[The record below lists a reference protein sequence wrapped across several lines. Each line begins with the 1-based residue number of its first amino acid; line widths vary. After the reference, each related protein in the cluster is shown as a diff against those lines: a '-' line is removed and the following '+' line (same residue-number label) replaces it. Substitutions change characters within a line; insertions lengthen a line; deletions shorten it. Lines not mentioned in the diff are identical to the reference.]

1 MEDIFSDLN
10 APKEKEPETIWD
22 TVDGTQTMSSE
33 NYGSSVDQNINMPTY
48 KEPEYGETI
57 INYNYSLTDLE
68 KDPEFA
74 KRASRFLDGIG
85 SNDNIFEYLR
95 DSDYSLSAA
104 AVRSFQTG
112 KWTKEQK
119 EDYVYLKG
127 FKERFNMVKDI
138 GIDILGDPL
147 NILAALFA
155 IPTGGIS
162 LGTRGALGAA
172 AQAGVNK
179 FTAAKAGELAVTQT
193 GTKALTAYQLAQRAK
208 LVKKSTIKAAK
219 AGGLYGAAEGMAWG
233 GLHDYFM
240 QDIDV
245 DLDMRDSYDI
255 SSIAGTTALGGL
267 LGGGIGAG
275 VSGFITRKNKSYLT
289 KEYKHSNETLI
300 ENVGE
305 SQTRAEVLQDSIIDT
320 GLAGKGPLSKAIAHT
335 FGKPTTWFQGYVDK
349 SPALQDFMKKLRYD
363 YDTTLTSRGESEVKE
378 KSFGLDMGETIG
390 KFQYGLAKS
399 LNVLYR
405 VGWRARLDPKQNTE
419 LVTMLRDNTLTL
431 KSVDKVASNYDPAV
445 VRAYKGVR
453 ETLDAAFDEANAAD
467 LFGPGVRRAAGY
479 FPRLFKYDVLENKQ
493 SEFKQLLIKSGHA
506 DPLNDLPSI
515 EIIDDLTD
523 EVRKGVLQDAKGV
536 DVEIFG
542 KDFLQQAGVKGKKI
556 GKGKEQRTIYSLEN
570 ATPEQIQKAKELKA
584 DQIVKDMLEYRWTPF
599 ELRSKGQADAGSGF
613 LQERRFRN
621 IKDSEMAEFL
631 EDDVQQILETYFTN
645 TGQAISRSRF
655 FGRTI
660 LEFEKNTIEPMRL
673 ELQASKMGD
682 DDIKKVLD
690 RVRLTHRR
698 VTGIETDARSPLKK
712 NKWART
718 AADFGKLT
726 QQMAHLPF
734 ATLSSITEP
743 FLLLTRAGAKDA
755 PKVFKDIGSALIQE
769 GNSVL
774 DRSWKGI
781 QRGVFRKKTTG
792 VKDLGAPSTKKGSSI
807 FDNLPDEDWGELYKT
822 GLALE
827 QAVQERIEGLAGE
840 GMHNSVLKNIQAGFF
855 KANLLTQWTKA
866 VQLASF
872 TTGKRL
878 IKQRAQALYEHQSG
892 KKLIKLTGDGRTST
906 TKYYRRQ
913 LNDLGI
919 KEQEAIDWY
928 KNSLDSNG
936 VFSDALAKKQDFYDG
951 AYTSGANRF
960 TKEIILNPSTAEA
973 NRPLWFS
980 TPSAQ
985 LLVQFAGYPTV
996 FNNTVLKRFSNELF
1010 ESPIQSM
1017 PKAIPTMLLM
1027 TSVAHIGNTIRSQGA
1042 NLKDYET
1049 GFNKGEFE
1057 LIGEGMRRWGGYGP
1071 FDYAN
1076 RYGNEAERNVGGF
1089 TAGLKTFA
1097 GPLPQD
1103 AIDAILYR
1111 KGLPEIG
1118 VTNLPFYGAL
1128 PADIRK
1134 DLRSSARGSTPKKT
1148 SSYRG
1153 SLAKGGLVYNVSNV
1167 HPEPDEVKMRGS
1179 NQTYNEVAGVVLR
1192 DEEDRIFKNK
1202 GGTVYNKLKKRKRKN
1217 YMFGGISMLG
1227 KNSLIKFLTNR
1238 INSPLDKKNIP
1249 TPPESSIVNGKIK
1262 KNIDLTQEEI
1272 EQLDKEFFESGK
1284 ATEFT
1289 VDMLYNDENFINNL
1303 PEMSTMKTSEDIQ
1316 ESIEFATKNITKKLT
1331 QQGIPE
1337 LEIARLIKNAKKKS
1351 PDDEMFWAADDEL
1364 YNAIADTVPD
1374 KDLMSPTEQAFY
1386 KFDEFGNI
1394 LEKKAIVNQTL
1405 QRDALDPNSKLGEVM
1420 AEFDSLVAQ
1429 RETMVNTRLAKL
1441 SLKDKEK
1448 RQGLLDEFMGVDE
1461 TSFETSLYN
1470 KEQKIRRARSK
1481 FRNKQ
1486 NW

>member
-1 MEDIFSDLN
+1 MEDIFSDLT
-10 APKEKEPETIWD
+10 ASKEKEPETIWD
-22 TVDGTQTMSSE
+22 TAGPVARSSQD
-33 NYGSSVDQNINMPTY
+33 YGSSVDQDINMPTY
-48 KEPEYGETI
+48 KEPVYKESNL
-57 INYNYSLTDLE
+57 NYNYSLSDLE

-74 KRASRFLDGIG
+74 KRASRFLDGVG

-112 KWTKEQK
+112 SWTSEQK
-119 EDYVYLKG
+119 QDYVYLRDKFGNANLKG
-127 FKERFNMVKDI
+127 FKERFNMVKDV

-155 IPTGGIS
+155 IPTGGVS
-162 LGTRGALGAA
+162 LGTKGALGAA
-172 AQAGVNK
+172 SQAAVKKLTAAQLGKRAALQKAYTVKG
-179 FTAAKAGELAVTQT
+179 AKAGA
-193 GTKALTAYQLAQRAK
+193 
-208 LVKKSTIKAAK
+208 
-219 AGGLYGAAEGMAWG
+219 LYGAAEGMAWG
-233 GLHDYFM
+233 GLHEYFM
-240 QDIDV
+240 QDIDI
-245 DLDMRDSYDI
+245 DLDMRDGYDL

-275 VSGFITRKNKSYLT
+275 VSGMVARKNKSYLT
-289 KEYKHSNETLI
+289 KEFKHSNETLI

-320 GLAGKGPLSKAIAHT
+320 GLAGKTTLGKALAHT
-335 FGKPTTWFQGYVDK
+335 FGKPTAWFQGYVDK

-363 YDTTLTSRGESEVKE
+363 YDTTLTSRGAAGVKE

-405 VGWRARLDPKQNTE
+405 VGWRARLDPKQNKE
-419 LVTMLRDNTLTL
+419 LVDMLRNNTLTL
-431 KSVDKVASNYDPAV
+431 KSVDKVAANYDPAV
-445 VRAYKGVR
+445 VRAYKGIR
-453 ETLDAAFDEANAAD
+453 ETLDTAFDEANAVG
-467 LFGPGVRRAAGY
+467 LFGDGVRLAAGY
-479 FPRLFKYDVLENKQ
+479 FPRLFKYDVLERKQ
-493 SEFKQLLIKSGHA
+493 SEFKKLIIKAGHA
-506 DPLNDLPSI
+506 DPLNDLPSV
-515 EIIDDLTD
+515 EIIDELTD
-523 EVRKGVLQDAKGV
+523 ELRKGVLKDAKGI
-536 DVEIFG
+536 DEDIFG
-542 KDFLQQAGVKGKKI
+542 RNFLRDAGVTPTKVKVGKKEI
-556 GKGKEQRTIYSLEN
+556 DVFMVDN

-599 ELRSKGQADAGSGF
+599 ELRAKGQAKAGSGF

-645 TGQAISRSRF
+645 TGQAISRSKF
-655 FGRTI
+655 FGRTL
-660 LEFEKNTIEPMRL
+660 LEFEKNTIAPMEA
-673 ELQASKMGD
+673 ELLASKMD
-682 DDIKKVLD
+682 RTEVTKILD

-743 FLLLTRAGAKDA
+743 FLLLTRAGAKDS
-755 PKVFKDIGSALIQE
+755 PQVLKDIGSALIKE

-781 QRGVFRKKTTG
+781 QRGVLRKKTTG
-792 VKDLGAPSTKKGSSI
+792 VKDIGAPSTKKGSSI
-807 FDNLPDEDWGELYKT
+807 FEAMPDEEWGELYKT

-913 LNDLGI
+913 LNDLGVD
-919 KEQEAIDWY
+919 EQEAINWY

-980 TPSAQ
+980 TPAAQ

-996 FNNTVLKRFSNELF
+996 FNNTVLKRFANEAV
-1010 ESPIQSM
+1010 ESPLQSI
-1017 PKAIPTMLLM
+1017 PKALPTVLLM

-1049 GFNKGEFE
+1049 GFNKNESE
-1057 LIGEGMRRWGGYGP
+1057 LIGEGIRRWGGFGP

-1111 KGLPEIG
+1111 KGLLEIG
-1118 VTNLPFYGAL
+1118 VTNLPLYGAL

-1134 DLRSSARGSTPKKT
+1134 DLKSSARGSTPKT
-1148 SSYRG
+1148 TNSYRG
-1153 SLAKGGLVYNVSNV
+1153 SLSKGGLVYNVSNV

-1179 NQTYNEVAGVVLR
+1179 DQTYNEVAGVVLR
-1192 DEEDRIFKNK
+1192 DEEDRIFKNE
-1202 GGTVYNKLKKRKRKN
+1202 GGTVYSKLQKRKQLALGGLLGKGGLLFDHTNPLDYLMLVPGIGALGIGAKALSSTSKINKARKLPKTQYHGGYSSVEKGQGNLTGFYSTPDVSYANVYSDPAFRNIKGRGTPELYKLDLSKAKNIELTDKPSKKFLKSIDKKLESLYEKERISGRSSLSVDEKDLEVSLSLMFKSTAFPKGGSFGIRGSEGYIRKPAVLDFFRKEGIEILTDSKTLKK
-1217 YMFGGISMLG
+1217 G
-1227 KNSLIKFLTNR
+1227 
-1238 INSPLDKKNIP
+1238 
-1249 TPPESSIVNGKIK
+1249 VNATGTDAEYYLLKDFPKIK
-1262 KNIDLTQEEI
+1262 LTAE
-1272 EQLDKEFFESGK
+1272 DKAELVRLGEMYKAYNEGGPVTESN
-1284 ATEFT
+1284 
-1289 VDMLYNDENFINNL
+1289 LNNFISL
-1303 PEMSTMKTSEDIQ
+1303 
-1316 ESIEFATKNITKKLT
+1316 A
-1331 QQGIPE
+1331 
-1337 LEIARLIKNAKKKS
+1337 LEINN
-1351 PDDEMFWAADDEL
+1351 E
-1364 YNAIADTVPD
+1364 
-1374 KDLMSPTEQAFY
+1374 
-1386 KFDEFGNI
+1386 
-1394 LEKKAIVNQTL
+1394 
-1405 QRDALDPNSKLGEVM
+1405 EV
-1420 AEFDSLVAQ
+1420 V
-1429 RETMVNTRLAKL
+1429 
-1441 SLKDKEK
+1441 
-1448 RQGLLDEFMGVDE
+1448 
-1461 TSFETSLYN
+1461 
-1470 KEQKIRRARSK
+1470 
-1481 FRNKQ
+1481 
-1486 NW
+1486 